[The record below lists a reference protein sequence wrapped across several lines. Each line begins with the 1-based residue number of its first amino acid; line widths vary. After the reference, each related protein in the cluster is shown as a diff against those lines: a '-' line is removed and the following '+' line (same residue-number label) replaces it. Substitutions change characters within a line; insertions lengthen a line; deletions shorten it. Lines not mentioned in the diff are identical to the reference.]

1 MKHSE
6 LDLLYELPFVDAV
19 RVQQAAVLFTADLS
33 RCRKKALRGER
44 SWRWEFYPVSIIEEQ
59 NLVPRRKSQSGIRP
73 ESSQSVGKEGYDLR
87 FINVSIP
94 ETAIGEVEEYLTD
107 LPTLSIQFLG
117 LTSTGAGIL
126 VKRKRGS
133 DDWLAMVTF
142 DDPYV
147 VGASCAVTA
156 WGADPASAIAAF
168 LYKWQVILGG
178 QIPSPDLQGG
188 SARKRFG

>member
-6 LDLLYELPFVDAV
+6 LDLLYELPFADAV
-19 RVQQAAVLFTADLS
+19 RVQQAAILFSADLS
-33 RCRKKALRGER
+33 KFSKKQSISTRPG
-44 SWRWEFYPVSIIEEQ
+44 RWEFYPISTIEGD
-59 NLVPRRKSQSGIRP
+59 NLVPRRKSKPGERPVSTQSA
-73 ESSQSVGKEGYDLR
+73 GKEGYDLR

-94 ETAIGEVEEYLTD
+94 EDAIGEVEEYLTD

-117 LTSTGAGIL
+117 LTSSGAGIL

-133 DDWLAMVTF
+133 EDWLAMVTF

-147 VGASCAVTA
+147 AGASCAVTA

-178 QIPSPDLQGG
+178 QIPSPDIQGTN
-188 SARKRFG
+188 ARKRFG